1 MIGACHGSHMSSR
14 DQAIQLLSRYSLL
27 GACITAGT
35 ACLAGCT
42 SGSVEAETTGTE
54 QYEETEAPE
63 IEIQVIKGDIEIR
76 DEQRETVH
84 LKAIKKVASED
95 ELDLVTLQAEQSED
109 RLSLTVDTED
119 SGFLPLNSPPLQ
131 MDLTR
136 TVPEGLDL
144 IAEATNG
151 DVEIETTGAESVS
164 ADTTNGDIM
173 LSLSEPSEVRADT
186 TNGDVSIT
194 LPATAEPAVSFE
206 TTNGDV
212 AIKRFEPDSTE
223 SDSAIDRMIH
233 SRGTLSEQHQLSS
246 GSFFDNSQRCVISD
260 SALPARASLFRS
272 GCDPVGNSTTGHAS
286 TFSARTT
293 RQRRL
298 TSLSATLRLSSLVIA
313 PGSNGIRVPF
323 TDTRSAASITFLD
336 TNVERRQAQS

>member
-14 DQAIQLLSRYSLL
+14 DQAIQLLPRYSLL

-42 SGSVEAETTGTE
+42 SGSLEAETTGTE
-54 QYEETEAPE
+54 EYEETEAPE
-63 IEIQVIKGDIEIR
+63 IEIQAIKSDIEIR
-76 DEQRETVH
+76 NEQPETVH
-84 LKAIKKVASED
+84 LKAIKKAASED

-109 RLSLTVDTED
+109 HLSLTVDTED

-131 MDLTR
+131 MELTR

-164 ADTTNGDIM
+164 ADTTNGD
-173 LSLSEPSEVRADT
+173 
-186 TNGDVSIT
+186 VSIT

-212 AIKRFEPDSTE
+212 AIKRSEADSTE
-223 SDSAIDRMIH
+223 SDSAIDRMIGDGTH
-233 SRGTLSEQHQLSS
+233 RITANTMSGDITIRGE
-246 GSFFDNSQRCVISD
+246 G
-260 SALPARASLFRS
+260 
-272 GCDPVGNSTTGHAS
+272 
-286 TFSARTT
+286 
-293 RQRRL
+293 
-298 TSLSATLRLSSLVIA
+298 
-313 PGSNGIRVPF
+313 
-323 TDTRSAASITFLD
+323 
-336 TNVERRQAQS
+336 